1 MSGNN
6 NPENW
11 RNVTGIGH
19 GQNWGAPTAYS
30 KNGTAWGKAMNPSA
44 VNNDKASP
52 ATPAKGLNATAPSF
66 TPTIIPEKMSNNPF
80 YNDDPLNVLG
90 LGHGADWG
98 TRRP

>member
-6 NPENW
+6 DPENW

-19 GQNWGAPTAYS
+19 GQNWGVPTAYS

-52 ATPAKGLNATAPSF
+52 TTPAKGLNATAPSF
-66 TPTIIPEKMSNNPF
+66 TPSGGNAKKYVDRGRE
-80 YNDDPLNVLG
+80 DDVY
-90 LGHGADWG
+90 ATD
-98 TRRP
+98 T